1 MSFQYLKFRV
11 LKSRHLKYL
20 HVNFNCLKELYVCLL
35 QHLYLEIRLYF
46 FLFEVAIDF
55 KCLKDFQFECFK
67 CYQQFGLPLVL
78 LWLRCYEVKSHLH
91 WFHLCFNFLFHVREE
106 SEALIVNLFV
116 ASLIVNDGIEYVS
129 AP

>member
-55 KCLKDFQFECFK
+55 KCLKDFQFACFK

-78 LWLRCYEVKSHLH
+78 Q
-91 WFHLCFNFLFHVREE
+91 
-106 SEALIVNLFV
+106 
-116 ASLIVNDGIEYVS
+116 
-129 AP
+129 